1 MLYRAYNIII
11 DCSVGGLGHSRY
23 VVNGI
28 NYVNIFINVNG
39 KVSISWK
46 RGLWQ
51 SYGNSNINPYRIHKY
66 SKRIKYFQMDH
77 VKMILLIKVSIENG
91 MVNGS
96 RLILSIVAKSRSV
109 WIMKMLKCLSWSHP
123 RTEARWHNNFP
134 NPIACISVVNL
145 IRASFRFF

>member
-1 MLYRAYNIII
+1 MLSRAYNIII

-109 WIMKMLKCLSWSHP
+109 WIMKMLKGLVKQQSFLYY
-123 RTEARWHNNFP
+123 NFLVHTP
-134 NPIACISVVNL
+134 NLTDWRDQENIH
-145 IRASFRFF
+145 SFY